1 MVSFK
6 KLIILKKNS
15 DKEKK
20 EYSLK
25 NLGKFYFFFL
35 KKKIALDLTHPSGGL
50 KRNIILGLQ
59 ELFKKLP
66 YYENQNKL
74 KENFFSKIKKLK
86 NYKFSRVQRNLP
98 LRGQRTRTNC
108 KTRKKK
114 KIL

>member
-1 MVSFK
+1 MIPTK
-6 KLIILKKNS
+6 KLIVLKKNS
-15 DKEKK
+15 EKEKK
-20 EYSLK
+20 EYSSK

-35 KKKIALDLTHPSGGL
+35 KKKIALDLTHPSGGV
-50 KRNIILGLQ
+50 KKNIILGLQ

-66 YYENQNKL
+66 YFTNQNKL

-86 NYKFSRVQRNLP
+86 NYKFSRVMRNLP

-108 KTRKKK
+108 RTRKKK